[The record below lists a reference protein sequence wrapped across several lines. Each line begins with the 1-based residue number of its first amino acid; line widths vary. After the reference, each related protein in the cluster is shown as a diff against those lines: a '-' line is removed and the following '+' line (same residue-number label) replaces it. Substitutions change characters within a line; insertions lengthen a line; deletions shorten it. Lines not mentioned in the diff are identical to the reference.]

1 MTFSEFIRFIS
12 ESGFRTV
19 EQRNEHWLSIH
30 DICNPCAIGYDFIGH
45 YETLNEDADY
55 VLKWMG
61 VTNVVE
67 SFPKSHVVSNNNQHF
82 DQKYFSQLSLD
93 EISTFF
99 KKYLNDFL
107 AFGYNFLDD

>member
-1 MTFSEFIRFIS
+1 MTFSEFMRFIS
-12 ESGFRTV
+12 EPGFGTV

-67 SFPKSHVVSNNNQHF
+67 SFPKSIVVSNNNKNIHK
-82 DQKYFSQLSLD
+82 KYYSQLSQ
-93 EISTFF
+93 EEVSQFYIKFM
-99 KKYLNDFL
+99 NDFL
-107 AFGYNFLDD
+107 AFGYKIFDD